1 MSSQGRM
8 NEQRKKDV
16 PRAPTSDDRPWETTE
31 VAYFLGV
38 SCGTVRNLERDGEL
52 PALPRIRGRVRF
64 DPVIV
69 RRFRHTGSA
78 PAQHSPRAS
87 PTTPF
92 GRGLRAQDRK
102 STR

>member
-16 PRAPTSDDRPWETTE
+16 PRAPTSDDRPWETAE

-64 DPVIV
+64 DPATV
-69 RRFRHTGSA
+69 RKFRDTGSA
-78 PAQHSPRAS
+78 LAQHSSVGAQAIPFSQGNRAR
-87 PTTPF
+87 
-92 GRGLRAQDRK
+92 RGG
-102 STR
+102 